1 MNFNNWKLTYYGHY
15 FMFIEC
21 FCLRDGTLHPLE
33 IANWYKCKA
42 KPFPTLFLMDYFSNK
57 TTLCEIP
64 VPVPTL
70 NQNQ

>member
-33 IANWYKCKA
+33 IANWYKCKG
-42 KPFPTLFLMDYFSNK
+42 SNTIK
-57 TTLCEIP
+57 GKVLPNIISDG
-64 VPVPTL
+64 L
-70 NQNQ
+70 LLK

>member
-33 IANWYKCKA
+33 IANWYKCKG
-42 KPFPTLFLMDYFSNK
+42 SNTIK
-57 TTLCEIP
+57 GKALSNIISDG
-64 VPVPTL
+64 L
-70 NQNQ
+70 LLK